1 MEQIHY
7 APDFPQPWDRF
18 RQELEARLDP
28 VDPQRAILRLHLSTY
43 DTDETV
49 KPVFVSRMPNHKV
62 TGAAHAET
70 IRSAKKP
77 GYTVT
82 KTALTN
88 LKLNKHGQI
97 EGYYNPESDQLL
109 YNALLAQLR
118 AYGGDGA
125 KAFAQPFYKPKHD
138 GTPGPRVDKVK
149 IAEKST
155 LNLPV
160 HEGIAANGIMV
171 RIDVFHVE
179 DDGYYFVPIYVADT
193 QKARLPSKA
202 VVAHKSYDEWKEMRA
217 EDFQFSLYPGDLI
230 CIHSKRNITLSLAK
244 GGSGDSKIFRHELLC
259 YYQGSNISTGA
270 IELSTHDR
278 RYSQSSLGIKTLLSI
293 EKYQVDVLGNYHKVH
308 LPEKRLSFRKED

>member
-138 GTPGPRVDKVK
+138 GTPGPVWTR
-149 IAEKST
+149 
-155 LNLPV
+155 
-160 HEGIAANGIMV
+160 
-171 RIDVFHVE
+171 
-179 DDGYYFVPIYVADT
+179 
-193 QKARLPSKA
+193 
-202 VVAHKSYDEWKEMRA
+202 
-217 EDFQFSLYPGDLI
+217 
-230 CIHSKRNITLSLAK
+230 
-244 GGSGDSKIFRHELLC
+244 
-259 YYQGSNISTGA
+259 
-270 IELSTHDR
+270 
-278 RYSQSSLGIKTLLSI
+278 
-293 EKYQVDVLGNYHKVH
+293 
-308 LPEKRLSFRKED
+308 